1 MRFRINKTSLLKIA
15 FSCLL
20 IGNLFCQLPDVPA
33 VRKKTDQSF
42 LDGFVRKIW
51 TTKDGLPGMTV
62 TTLIQDRKGYIWIG
76 SYDGLVRFDGVD
88 FNVYNRTVDEKY
100 DFTSAR
106 SIIQDSLENIWVGHN
121 DEGVTR
127 IDKNGGIRK
136 FTMEDGLPNN
146 KINALCEDSEGNVW
160 VGTSSGLCVLRA
172 DGSVAEPE
180 GLKELGQE
188 KILVSKIFC
197 DSKNRVWVITGLAG
211 DNFVYENG
219 KLSRFTGMKT
229 FENPAVFEIYEDKDG
244 GMWFGVAPHFAVRI
258 KDGEETVYDVHHEG
272 LDATIVNSI
281 MQDSAGNFWFGSDS
295 GVTVMHGNSFAYYDS
310 FNGLSDNGITRIFE
324 DREGNVWVA
333 LNRGGLQ
340 KFSKGKFRTVGMKSS
355 VNAICEDK
363 SRDVT
368 WLATDSGLYC
378 YKDNEFVENEITKL
392 CTNIRVR
399 NVGMTRDG
407 ELLIT
412 SYSEIPQIR
421 VKSDGDVKIW
431 TPADG
436 LATIKCRVSIKISN
450 GDYYVGT
457 PIGLSIIHHEDGSV
471 STLTRK
477 DGFTN
482 HYMMW
487 LYEDNLGRVWVGTNG
502 GGVFVMEDGKIT
514 KHYTTEE
521 GLSGNVIFKIL
532 ENNGSV
538 WIATG
543 TGLSKYD
550 AENDSFVNFN
560 SKNGLGTDSVF
571 QMICDGNGSVWMTSN
586 KGIFST
592 PLSEIE
598 EVASGAKKKVSVRYY
613 GDSDGLITSGVT
625 STSLSAMDSRG
636 RIWFTLTDGFA
647 IYDSSNVSVNNIP
660 PRIEIQDYVVDNSK
674 FDYHGEKIVLS
685 PSAKRLSVKFT
696 GLSFISSDSMLFRYR
711 LAGFEDDYSDW
722 SPLRS
727 VSYTNLKPGTYRFTV
742 VAQNSDGFQSDAST
756 PVTIVKKPY
765 IWQMAWFWIAIAFL
779 VVFFIAWKIYSMRRY
794 QIVLEEKVEERT
806 RELKKEKEKSES
818 LLLNILPAG
827 VAKELTES
835 PNKTIAKK
843 YPNVT
848 VLFTDIV
855 GFTKMS
861 GTMSAEEVVTMLN
874 KMISKF
880 DDRAKL
886 EGIEKIKTIGDAYMA
901 AVGLTESAEND
912 GAVRM
917 VNFAKG
923 VMEDVKA
930 FDEENSVRVMIRLGI
945 NTGNLVAG
953 VIGKSKFIYDIWGD
967 TVNVASRMESTGEP
981 MKIHVTE
988 STYEQTKDFFEY
1000 SDGVNIQ
1007 VKGKGEM
1014 KTYFLA

>member
-1 MRFRINKTSLLKIA
+1 M
-15 FSCLL
+15 
-20 IGNLFCQLPDVPA
+20 
-33 VRKKTDQSF
+33 
-42 LDGFVRKIW
+42 
-51 TTKDGLPGMTV
+51 
-62 TTLIQDRKGYIWIG
+62 
-76 SYDGLVRFDGVD
+76 
-88 FNVYNRTVDEKY
+88 
-100 DFTSAR
+100 
-106 SIIQDSLENIWVGHN
+106 
-121 DEGVTR
+121 
-127 IDKNGGIRK
+127 
-136 FTMEDGLPNN
+136 
-146 KINALCEDSEGNVW
+146 
-160 VGTSSGLCVLRA
+160 
-172 DGSVAEPE
+172 
-180 GLKELGQE
+180 
-188 KILVSKIFC
+188 
-197 DSKNRVWVITGLAG
+197 
-211 DNFVYENG
+211 
-219 KLSRFTGMKT
+219 
-229 FENPAVFEIYEDKDG
+229 
-244 GMWFGVAPHFAVRI
+244 
-258 KDGEETVYDVHHEG
+258 
-272 LDATIVNSI
+272 
-281 MQDSAGNFWFGSDS
+281 
-295 GVTVMHGNSFAYYDS
+295 
-310 FNGLSDNGITRIFE
+310 
-324 DREGNVWVA
+324 
-333 LNRGGLQ
+333 
-340 KFSKGKFRTVGMKSS
+340 
-355 VNAICEDK
+355 
-363 SRDVT
+363 
-368 WLATDSGLYC
+368 
-378 YKDNEFVENEITKL
+378 
-392 CTNIRVR
+392 
-399 NVGMTRDG
+399 
-407 ELLIT
+407 
-412 SYSEIPQIR
+412 
-421 VKSDGDVKIW
+421 
-431 TPADG
+431 
-436 LATIKCRVSIKISN
+436 
-450 GDYYVGT
+450 
-457 PIGLSIIHHEDGSV
+457 
-471 STLTRK
+471 
-477 DGFTN
+477 
-482 HYMMW
+482 
-487 LYEDNLGRVWVGTNG
+487 
-502 GGVFVMEDGKIT
+502 
-514 KHYTTEE
+514 
-521 GLSGNVIFKIL
+521 IFKIL

-550 AENDSFVNFN
+550 AESDSFVNFN
-560 SKNGLGTDSVF
+560 SRNGLGTDSVF
-571 QMICDGNGSVWMTSN
+571 QMICDADGSVWMTSN

-625 STSLSAMDSRG
+625 STSLSAMDSKG

-711 LAGFEDDYSDW
+711 LSGFEDDYSDW

-727 VSYTNLKPGTYRFTV
+727 VSYTNLKPGTYQFTV
-742 VAQNSDGFQSDAST
+742 VAQNSDGFQSDASA

-880 DDRAKL
+880 DDRAKR